1 MDRAAL
7 RSRLVGRTEDVAS
20 ELRRQW
26 RPVVAPTLVLWVIAA
41 FVGGLYLK
49 SFDIQEYGQYAHA
62 ALHSPLLRHLPHE
75 YPAPALAV
83 FLLPLLLPFAYPWAF
98 AVFVGVVL
106 VFLTTSF
113 ETSGV
118 PGMDAEGAGRLIAY
132 LALGEVMVLTARFDI
147 FAVAAAFWALRAAR
161 QERWSAA
168 WTWSSV
174 GFLLKLFP
182 AVLWPALLIAEW
194 RQTGR
199 VPYRRIYWMVG
210 SVVAIVAL
218 PVLFDRS
225 ALTTVLD
232 YYVHRPP
239 EIGSVAGGLS
249 LLDWHHWNI
258 VVSFHSMNTTNSLA
272 RTLAPLLQ
280 LAGVTGIVWV
290 WWLQARDRL
299 TLEATCLASL
309 TLLVLTAKVGSIQYF
324 MWLMPFWALYRFRIS
339 WLLACVANTVVF
351 PFTVW
356 AEQFGHLS
364 SHAYTMALTSTYLA
378 RDLLVAVGT
387 WGWFREVSRA
397 VDVSPTSTAG
407 IGDVAN

>member
-7 RSRLVGRTEDVAS
+7 RSRLVDRTEGVAS

-26 RPVVAPTLVLWVIAA
+26 RPVVAPTLVLWTIAA

-49 SFDIQEYGQYAHA
+49 SFDIQEYAQYAHA

-106 VFLTTSF
+106 VFLTTSYA
-113 ETSGV
+113 TSGV
-118 PGMDAEGAGRLIAY
+118 AGMDAEGAGRLIAY
-132 LALGEVMVLTARFDI
+132 LALGEVMILTARFDL

-194 RQTGR
+194 HSTGR
-199 VPYRRIYWMVG
+199 FPLRRLYWMVG
-210 SVVAIVAL
+210 SVVVIVAL

-225 ALTTVLD
+225 ALTTVAD

-239 EIGSVAGGLS
+239 EIGSLAGGIS
-249 LLDWHHWNI
+249 ILDWHHWHI
-258 VVSFHSMNTTNSLA
+258 LVSFHSVNTNDAIA
-272 RTLAPLLQ
+272 RTLAPLIQ
-280 LAGVTGIVWV
+280 LTGMVGIAWM

-309 TLLVLTAKVGSIQYF
+309 TLLVLTAKVGSVQYF
-324 MWLMPFWALYRFRIS
+324 MWLMPFWALYRFRAA
-339 WLLACVANTVVF
+339 WLLACIANTVIF

-356 AEQFGHLS
+356 AQEFGHLS
-364 SHAYTMALTSTYLA
+364 SHAYTMALTASYLA
-378 RDLLVAVGT
+378 RDLLVAAGT
-387 WGWFREVSRA
+387 ISWFREALTQR
-397 VDVSPTSTAG
+397 DVGPLPLAAPGPSTR
-407 IGDVAN
+407 

>member
-1 MDRAAL
+1 MDRAEL
-7 RSRLVGRTEDVAS
+7 RARLEGRAEAVAF

-49 SFDIQEYGQYAHA
+49 SFDIQEYESYARS
-62 ALHSPLLRHLPHE
+62 ALHSPLLGHLPNE

-118 PGMDAEGAGRLIAY
+118 PGIDAEGAGRLIAY
-132 LALGEVMVLTARFDI
+132 LALGEVMILTARFDI

-161 QERWSAA
+161 QGRWSAA

-182 AVLWPALLIAEW
+182 AALWPALLIAEW
-194 RQTGR
+194 QRTGR
-199 VPYRRIYWMVG
+199 VPLRRLYWMVG
-210 SVVAIVAL
+210 SMVAIVAV
-218 PVLFDRS
+218 PAIFDRS
-225 ALTTVLD
+225 ALTTVFA

-239 EIGSVAGGLS
+239 EIGSLAGGLS
-249 LLDWHHWNI
+249 LLDWHHWHA
-258 VVSFHSMNTTNSLA
+258 VLSFHSINTTDSLA
-272 RTLAPLLQ
+272 RALAPLLQ
-280 LAGVTGIVWV
+280 LGGVAAIVWV
-290 WWLQARDRL
+290 WWLQTRDRL
-299 TLEATCLASL
+299 TFEATCLASL
-309 TLLVLTAKVGSIQYF
+309 TLLVLTAKVGSVQYF
-324 MWLMPFWALYRFRIS
+324 MWLMPFWALFRFRVS

-351 PFTVW
+351 PLS
-356 AEQFGHLS
+356 ALANQYGHLTN
-364 SHAYTMALTSTYLA
+364 HAYAAMLAGSYLA
-378 RDLLVAVGT
+378 RNLLVVIGT
-387 WGWFREVSRA
+387 IGWFREVQGRPQDERRIRSA
-397 VDVSPTSTAG
+397 DQLEPG
-407 IGDVAN
+407 